1 MKKKAH
7 NRSRD
12 ARAGRVFILP
22 SRDCHIGWRKLK
34 TLLTLGRATVAWR
47 AGKLYPALGRVMAT
61 QVAEKL
67 RLALDT

>member
-1 MKKKAH
+1 MP
-7 NRSRD
+7 
-12 ARAGRVFILP
+12 GRGEFSFSP
-22 SRDCHIGWRKLK
+22 YYDCHIGWGKLK
-34 TLLTLGRATVAWR
+34 TLPTLKRATVTWR

>member
-1 MKKKAH
+1 M
-7 NRSRD
+7 
-12 ARAGRVFILP
+12 P
-22 SRDCHIGWRKLK
+22 TLK
-34 TLLTLGRATVAWR
+34 RATVTWR